1 MCRMLIVVLVS
12 LFAAGP
18 AFADQGTKVTV
29 AELKELTSKVVFRAG
44 KSNYL
49 GGGYADVLFPDG
61 TREIA
66 WTNGLKSETGKG
78 KWRIDGEKMCV
89 SVEKR
94 FDYCSVWMRH
104 GERIVTGTGSYF
116 YVLK

>member
-1 MCRMLIVVLVS
+1 MHRTLIVVLVS

-18 AFADQGTKVTV
+18 AFADQGAKVTV
-29 AELKELTSKVVFRAG
+29 AELKEMTSKVVFRAG
-44 KSNYL
+44 RSDYL
-49 GGGYADVLFPDG
+49 GGGYVDVLFPDG

-66 WTNGLKSETGKG
+66 WTTGLKSETGKG
-78 KWRIDGEKMCV
+78 KWRIEGEKMCV

-94 FDYCSVWMRH
+94 FDYCSVWTRD
-104 GERIVTGTGSYF
+104 GERIRTGTSSYF